1 MNAAVC
7 YTLYFL
13 FSKKKLY
20 QAGVGEAFQYCPG
33 QYLCTICQL
42 VCIAMNKSQRSV
54 VVVVVFSVLL
64 LLL

>member
-1 MNAAVC
+1 MQLYVIL
-7 YTLYFL
+7 YTSCFL
-13 FSKKKLY
+13 KKNY

-33 QYLCTICQL
+33 QYLCTICKL

-54 VVVVVFSVLL
+54 VVVVVVFSVLL